1 MADHRLIDTPW
12 DVLKLEHITDVP
24 DDDLTG
30 LVHRHD
36 VRLALDIVHR
46 YDWVLMA
53 PQMALVWV
61 TIEILRVP
69 DIDDYLKSA
78 GEKMA
83 TVGWHIDQLLYAVC
97 MVLRECPH

>member
-1 MADHRLIDTPW
+1 
-12 DVLKLEHITDVP
+12 
-24 DDDLTG
+24 
-30 LVHRHD
+30 
-36 VRLALDIVHR
+36 
-46 YDWVLMA
+46 MA